1 MNALYCIDLLLN
13 FERFEFFCSGIM
25 EAKTVVLHRAKRGFG
40 FVLRGAKAASPL
52 MQLKPTDRCP
62 GLQYLDDVDPG
73 GVADMAGL
81 SPGDFLLAVR
91 IHLNEPRE
99 FLHFFL

>member
-1 MNALYCIDLLLN
+1 MLTHFAMTFILKQFHCLN
-13 FERFEFFCSGIM
+13 CSGIM
-25 EAKTVVLHRAKRGFG
+25 EARTVVLHRAKRGFG

-81 SPGDFLLAVR
+81 CPGDFLLAVSA
-91 IHLNEPRE
+91 E
-99 FLHFFL
+99 

>member
-1 MNALYCIDLLLN
+1 MSFVVILSILSVDIVLFND
-13 FERFEFFCSGIM
+13 FSGAM
-25 EAKTVVLHRAKRGFG
+25 EPKSVVLHRAKRGFG

-81 SPGDFLLAVR
+81 SPGDFLLAVSE
-91 IHLNEPRE
+91 IKKNHNK
-99 FLHFFL
+99 